1 MKTLSTWLS
10 LLFCGIAITNVAA
23 DDREIF
29 EIRFY
34 HFRSAESAAKFDSL
48 MEDALLPLMKNQG
61 IGPVGVFTV
70 LDSKELNSN
79 ARVLLV
85 PYESFQ
91 SMLALHNTSTN
102 SPDFLEKAKG
112 YLEQEPGNPAF
123 ERVESMLLHAFAGM
137 PQLKVPGSGEGKS
150 RRFELRTYKSENEVQ
165 GRLKVKM
172 FNDAEIALF
181 EKVGLSAVFY
191 GEALVASNL
200 PQLTYMLVHDDE
212 SAQKQSWKTFLA
224 DPGWEKLKTD
234 PEFSGIRLK
243 IIKHMLSATKYSP
256 IK

>member
-1 MKTLSTWLS
+1 MKIRTTWLP
-10 LLFCGIAITNVAA
+10 LLLCGIFLANAA
-23 DDREIF
+23 AEDQQIF
-29 EIRFY
+29 EVRFY
-34 HFRSAESAAKFDSL
+34 HFRSADSASKFDSM
-48 MEDALLPLMKNQG
+48 MEEALLPLMKSQG

-70 LDSKELNSN
+70 LESEQLNSN
-79 ARVLLV
+79 ARVLLI
-85 PYESFQ
+85 PHESFQ
-91 SMLALHNTSTN
+91 SILDLHKSSAKN
-102 SPDFLEKAKG
+102 PEFLENAKG

-123 ERVESMLLHAFAGM
+123 ERVESMLLHAFTGM
-137 PQLKVPGSGEGKS
+137 PKLIVPGSGEKKS
-150 RRFELRTYKSENEVQ
+150 RRFELRTYISENEMQ

-181 EKVGLSAVFY
+181 QKVGLPAMFY
-191 GEALVASNL
+191 GEALVGSHL

-212 SAQKQSWKTFLA
+212 SAQKKSWKTFLA
-224 DPGWEKLKTD
+224 DPGWEQLKSD